1 MTHAVVGGFAAA
13 LLPAVLVGV
22 VAGAPLGVA
31 LARQLF
37 RDLGLPGSGD
47 MLGVASG
54 VALVLALVEV
64 MGGALGLGFAK
75 AVIAYRHRRK

>member
-1 MTHAVVGGFAAA
+1 MSRAVIGGLAVA
-13 LLPAVLVGV
+13 LVPAVLVGIA
-22 VAGAPLGVA
+22 AGAPLGGA

-54 VALVLALVEV
+54 VAVVLALAEV
-64 MGGALGLGFAK
+64 VGGALGLGFAK
-75 AVIAYRHRRK
+75 AVAAYRRWRG